1 MEERRQRPRP
11 KLWRHAQT
19 LSGAATGEAE
29 GSSLRKRQ
37 RGALSSGPAPAQP
50 FDVSP
55 PRAAIAEAEGL
66 QLHLSSSSS
75 SGYKGVSEAA
85 PGRFRAV
92 FNLVSLGSFGTAVA
106 AAVAYARHASGEA
119 AVATGSAL
127 AQEGG
132 GQAVGQWTR
141 EEGRAGQP

>member
-1 MEERRQRPRP
+1 LWTAEED
-11 KLWRHAQT
+11 T
-19 LSGAATGEAE
+19 LIREAVQ
-29 GSSLRKRQ
+29 Q
-37 RGALSSGPAPAQP
+37 RGPKWQKIAVELPGRSANALRSRYRRCLA

-75 SGYKGVSEAA
+75 SGYKGVCEVA

-92 FNLVSLGSFGTAVA
+92 FNLVSLGYFGTAVA

-119 AVATGSAL
+119 AVATGAAL